1 MERRLRNHRLTIAK
15 ARVSTMKGVTE
26 FLHQIQN
33 NPEFI
38 ARAQA
43 CASDAERRSFL
54 REEGFEFAPEE
65 LEAALSSWAFFD
77 NLKHV
82 WKAEDSRKSK
92 RYEVLLKVTE
102 INGQPMN
109 DTVILDI
116 SAWGAKIESMVS
128 LLPDSPVELSFP
140 LPGKEKEPHARLA
153 GKVVWA
159 GQIPISKRKHAG
171 LEFYNSL
178 DQLNREGKFPLEKV
192 KMAIQ
197 KQREDI
203 EQKEFLSIKEFAGKV
218 GVHWFT
224 VWRWTVE
231 QRIQFKQVKSGC
243 KILIPA
249 SELLQFSVPSE

>member
-1 MERRLRNHRLTIAK
+1 
-15 ARVSTMKGVTE
+15 MKGVTE
-26 FLHQIQN
+26 FLHQVQH

-38 ARAQA
+38 ERAQA
-43 CASDAERRSFL
+43 CASDAERTAFL

-65 LEAALSSWAFFD
+65 LEAAMSSWAFFD

-82 WKAEDSRKSK
+82 RKAKDLRKTK
-92 RYEVLLKVTE
+92 RYDVFLKVTE
-102 INGQPMN
+102 INGQPMD

-128 LLPDSPVELSFP
+128 LLPDSPVELSFF
-140 LPGKEKEPHARLA
+140 LPGEEKEAHVRLV

-159 GQIPISKRKHAG
+159 GQMSISKRNQAG
-171 LEFYNSL
+171 LKFYHSL

-192 KMAIQ
+192 KAAIQ

-203 EQKEFLSIKEFAGKV
+203 GQKEFLSIKEFAGKV

-231 QRIQFKQVKSGC
+231 NRIQFKQVKSGC
-243 KILIPA
+243 KILIPT
-249 SELLQFSVPSE
+249 SELLQFQVLI

>member
-1 MERRLRNHRLTIAK
+1 
-15 ARVSTMKGVTE
+15 MKGVTE
-26 FLHQIQN
+26 FLHQVQN
-33 NPEFI
+33 DLEFI
-38 ARAQA
+38 ERAQA
-43 CASDAERRSFL
+43 CASDAERTAFL

-65 LEAALSSWAFFD
+65 LEAAMSSWAFFD
-77 NLKHV
+77 NLKQV
-82 WKAEDSRKSK
+82 RKTKDLRKTK
-92 RYEVLLKVTE
+92 RYDVFLQVTE

-109 DTVILDI
+109 DAVILDI

-140 LPGKEKEPHARLA
+140 LPGEEKETHVRLV
-153 GKVVWA
+153 GKVIWA
-159 GQIPISKRKHAG
+159 GQMSISKRNQAG
-171 LEFYNSL
+171 LKFYNSL

-192 KMAIQ
+192 KAAIQ

-231 QRIQFKQVKSGC
+231 NRIQFKQVKSGC

-249 SELLQFSVPSE
+249 SELLQF